1 MFIPPCASGASRLV
15 LVRHGEPEA
24 SSRGR
29 CYGRLDV
36 GLSPEGRG
44 QARHAAAALAGMSVA
59 AVYASTRTRALE
71 SARLVCEGR
80 GLEPI
85 ALEAL
90 REIDFGVF
98 EGMRYDEA
106 AERYPEVYRAW
117 MERPTEVCFPGG
129 ESFPEM
135 RRRVLAAV
143 AEIRTRH
150 EGETVVV
157 VSHGGTNRVVLAD
170 ALGLPDERI
179 FRFAQSY
186 ACVNVIDYFEQ
197 APLVV
202 LLNGAAS

>member
-1 MFIPPCASGASRLV
+1 MFIPPRASGASRLV

-44 QARHAAAALAGMSVA
+44 QARQAAAALAGLSVA

-117 MERPTEVCFPGG
+117 MERPTEVSFPGG
-129 ESFPEM
+129 ESFPKM